1 MARYLD
7 VLKPI
12 LLAALDNHREY
23 QVPLFHWSPS
33 QHAHQSCRL
42 AQVCSAAVGLV
53 GDLFRVLTI
62 NMIPHCDDIMGRLI
76 TNLGV
81 CAVLHSPHPSILLAN

>member
-23 QVPLFHWSPS
+23 QVPLFHWSTAS
-33 QHAHQSCRL
+33 SL
-42 AQVCSAAVGLV
+42 IS
-53 GDLFRVLTI
+53 RVAW
-62 NMIPHCDDIMGRLI
+62 RR
-76 TNLGV
+76 
-81 CAVLHSPHPSILLAN
+81 CAVPLWVWLATCSVC